1 MFALRGK
8 WCCAIAHSDVLM
20 SATQSDVMCSFLT
33 RRSAHHKATPS
44 SRTKCAS
51 RSACGTHRSKNEK
64 AVQWTAFVFGCGDG
78 IWTSWPSGYEPDE
91 LPDCSTPRYNG
102 AGSRD
107 RTGTRSKSHGI
118 LSPGRLPVPPFRH
131 KCDRTSSIL
140 PIHYSTSLLFCQYP
154 FWKKYFSRRF
164 FAPFLLTRGK
174 KCDIIYRLVWYI
186 VCPVSWIYSHFV
198 GENKLNS
205 W

>member
-1 MFALRGK
+1 MFDPDSALRVRLGALVIERSSWGSNLNSHHFCQGK
-8 WCCAIAHSDVLM
+8 K
-20 SATQSDVMCSFLT
+20 
-33 RRSAHHKATPS
+33 RRFVFQ
-44 SRTKCAS
+44 RT
-51 RSACGTHRSKNEK
+51 
-64 AVQWTAFVFGCGDG
+64 FGCGDG

>member
-1 MFALRGK
+1 MRFKSHHSNLFSPKGK
-8 WCCAIAHSDVLM
+8 K
-20 SATQSDVMCSFLT
+20 
-33 RRSAHHKATPS
+33 RRFVFQ
-44 SRTKCAS
+44 RT
-51 RSACGTHRSKNEK
+51 
-64 AVQWTAFVFGCGDG
+64 FGCGDG

-140 PIHYSTSLLFCQYP
+140 PIHYITSFHFCQYP
-154 FWKKYFSRRF
+154 FRKNISSVAFLRLFSWQEV
-164 FAPFLLTRGK
+164 K
-174 KCDIIYRLVWYI
+174 NVIWYI
-186 VCPVSWIYSHFV
+186 GLFDIFYAPRESFIRVFLGRI
-198 GENKLNS
+198 N
-205 W
+205 